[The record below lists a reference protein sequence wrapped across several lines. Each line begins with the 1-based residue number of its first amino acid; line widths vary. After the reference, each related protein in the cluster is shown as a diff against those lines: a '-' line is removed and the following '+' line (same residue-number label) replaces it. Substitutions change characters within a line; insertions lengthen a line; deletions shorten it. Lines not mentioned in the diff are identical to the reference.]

1 MNSDHGRSRTGDA
14 RDVLI
19 LELQGL
25 WCMHRLSQSYKI
37 PLILGSGM
45 LFASFAG
52 LAAAS
57 GVPCYTFN
65 AVNGTTHISL
75 NQVFEYEGYVW
86 GLNYTT
92 FTGTHVVPPV
102 YITSDNLVVTEEG
115 ASFDFVHHQGVMNL
129 KWNVEP
135 DPDFAIAPYESG
147 RTLYLTYKG
156 SRQFL
161 YSGNSGGQFLPGYD
175 IHWDRNLV
183 FFVAVEQTCYPNTAS
198 SSTASS
204 DTTVPGN
211 STTSTMP
218 SQTTSTLSEPSTS
231 QTISTPSEPSTSQ
244 TTSTPSEP
252 STSRVACKARVTS
265 T

>member
-1 MNSDHGRSRTGDA
+1 
-14 RDVLI
+14 
-19 LELQGL
+19 
-25 WCMHRLSQSYKI
+25 MHRLSQSYKI
-37 PLILGSGM
+37 PLILGSSM

-65 AVNGTTHISL
+65 AVNGTTHVSL

-102 YITSDNLVVTEEG
+102 YITSNNLVVTEEG
-115 ASFDFVHHQGVMNL
+115 ASFDFVHHQGIMNL

-135 DPDFAIAPYESG
+135 DPDFTLAPYEGS
-147 RTLYLTYKG
+147 TTMYLTYKG

-183 FFVAVEQTCYPNTAS
+183 FFVAVEQTCYPNTPS

-204 DTTVPGN
+204 DTSPPGV
-211 STTSTMP
+211 SSTSTGTAHP
-218 SQTTSTLSEPSTS
+218 SQTTSN
-231 QTISTPSEPSTSQ
+231 
-244 TTSTPSEP
+244 PSEP

-265 T
+265 I